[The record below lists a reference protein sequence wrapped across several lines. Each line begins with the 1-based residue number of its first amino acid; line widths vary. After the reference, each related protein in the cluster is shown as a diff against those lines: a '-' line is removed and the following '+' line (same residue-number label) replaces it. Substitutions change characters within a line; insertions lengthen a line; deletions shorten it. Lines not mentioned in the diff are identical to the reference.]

1 MKDTTSAATTAD
13 ELASSVDVTL
23 ASWRAAFE
31 SSSSYSPSTKAKSTT
46 SIAATIEEGS
56 VLNSKQ
62 SGSEVVVSS
71 NSYCDVLL
79 PRSSRQRLSCSTNN
93 NNSNEMSDGSKS
105 NKIIVWKDSPDD
117 YHKRLATFRSETY
130 FAKPLCL
137 SPLVCAAFG

>member
-1 MKDTTSAATTAD
+1 MKATTSAAATAD
-13 ELASSVDVTL
+13 ELASSVDATL
-23 ASWRAAFE
+23 ARWRAAFE
-31 SSSSYSPSTKAKSTT
+31 SSSTSPSTKAKSTT
-46 SIAATIEEGS
+46 SVAATIEEGA

-93 NNSNEMSDGSKS
+93 NSNEMSDGSKS
-105 NKIIVWKDSPDD
+105 NKIIVWKDSPDE